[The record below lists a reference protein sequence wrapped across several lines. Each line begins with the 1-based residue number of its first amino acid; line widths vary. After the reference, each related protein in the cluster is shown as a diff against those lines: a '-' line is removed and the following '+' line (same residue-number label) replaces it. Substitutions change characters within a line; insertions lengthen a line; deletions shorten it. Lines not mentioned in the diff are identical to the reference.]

1 MNRRSFSLSL
11 ATLLVAFVGSQA
23 MRGRVVAAE
32 TPAKVEALVQM
43 YFVGVATVDV
53 TPKHPVRLTG
63 YGNRKTEFE
72 SVEQHLFAKAL
83 AIRTGGDGAP
93 PAQVLITVD
102 SLGVT
107 DAITTAVAARL
118 AEKYKLP
125 RENVAISASHTHS
138 APALSGAATLLF
150 QTPLTDA
157 EKKHIDDYTAELT
170 KNLGDVAE
178 KALGD
183 MRLATIQH
191 GVGTAKFAVNRRAL
205 KDGKWSGF
213 GVVPTGAVDHA
224 LPVLFVNEHVGANF
238 WKLRAVLINYAC
250 HCTTLG
256 GAFNKIHGDW
266 AGCAQ
271 EQIEREHPGC
281 TAMISIGCGADANP
295 NPRTDD
301 LAIVRQHGD
310 EIAREVKR
318 LLAAPQSLKP
328 LSGNITAKREEFPL
342 PLAELPT
349 KQEFEKRTTLKGPI
363 APHAKAQLERLA
375 AGKTLPTSVP
385 YSVQTWLF
393 GGSLAMVFLP
403 GEVVVDY
410 QKRLKRE
417 LDGRRLWINAYSNA
431 SPCYIA
437 SKRLLGEGGYEVD
450 GSMYYYDQPQHFAP
464 EVEDVLIKAVH
475 RAFQRTPLPVVT
487 EQFDAATRFLD
498 DVKKIVARDEENPPA
513 VGRCVLFIG
522 SSTIVRWKLEKWFP
536 DLPAVNHGFGGSYL
550 SDSVF
555 WFDTLV
561 TQIMP
566 QQIVLFAGSNDLAAG
581 KTPEQVVESFRHFM
595 MDVAFLRKLH
605 DDRYQQRPDKRL
617 RLYYLAI
624 TPSVKRWEQI
634 ETQRETNRLIAAE
647 IDRLN
652 KASIDKGDVAYLTFI
667 PTEKALLGPDGQPQP
682 KLYVADGLHLSDDG
696 YAIITKLV
704 ADALKK

>member
-1 MNRRSFSLSL
+1 MNRRSFSLPFGL
-11 ATLLVAFVGSQA
+11 TVLVVAACAWFDTSK
-23 MRGRVVAAE
+23 RVVAAE
-32 TPAKVEALVQM
+32 VPAKVEALAQL
-43 YFVGVATVDV
+43 YPVGVATVDV

-93 PAQVLITVD
+93 PAHVLITVD

-107 DAITTAVAARL
+107 DAITVAVAARL
-118 AEKYKLP
+118 AEKHKLP
-125 RENVAISASHTHS
+125 RENIAISASHTHS

-191 GVGTAKFAVNRRAL
+191 GVGAAKFAVNRRAL
-205 KDGKWSGF
+205 KDGKWTGF

-224 LPVLFVNEHVGANF
+224 LPVLFVREVKAEGGEG
-238 WKLRAVLINYAC
+238 KLRAVMINYAC
-250 HCTTLG
+250 HCTTLT

-281 TAMISIGCGADANP
+281 TALISIGCGADANP

-310 EIAREVKR
+310 EIAHEVKR
-318 LLAAPQSLKP
+318 LLAAPTALKP
-328 LSGNITAKREEFPL
+328 LVGDITAKREELAL

-349 KQEFEKRTTLKGPI
+349 KEEFEKRTTMKGPI
-363 APHAKAQLERLA
+363 APHAKVQLERLA
-375 AGKTLPTSVP
+375 AGKSLPISVP

-437 SKRLLGEGGYEVD
+437 SKRLLAEGGYEVD

-464 EVEDVLIKAVH
+464 EVEDVLVASVH
-475 RAFQRTPLPVVT
+475 RTVPREAYH
-487 EQFDAATRFLD
+487 AATRFKTD
-498 DVKKIVARDEENPPA
+498 IAKILARDAKTPPPTE
-513 VGRCVLFIG
+513 GILFIG
-522 SSTIVRWKLEKWFP
+522 SSTIVRWKLDQWFP
-536 DLPAVNHGFGGSYL
+536 NRPAINHGFGGSYL
-550 SDSVF
+550 GDTVF
-555 WFDTLV
+555 YFDMLV
-561 TQIMP
+561 TP
-566 QQIVLFAGSNDLAAG
+566 VRPKQIVVFAGSNDLAAG
-581 KTPEQVVESFRHFM
+581 KSPEEVTRDLVGL
-595 MDVAFLRKLH
+595 VRKEL
-605 DDRYQQRPDKRL
+605 PETK
-617 RLYYLAI
+617 LYYLAV
-624 TPSVKRWEQI
+624 TPSVARWKMI
-634 ETQRETNRLIAAE
+634 DAQRATTKLMAAE
-647 IDRLN
+647 IEKLN
-652 KASIDKGDVAYLTFI
+652 QVGDVPAVNFI
-667 PTEKALLGPDGQPQP
+667 PTEAALLGPDGQPRS

-704 ADALKK
+704 ADALKN

>member
-107 DAITTAVAARL
+107 SAMTEAVAARL

-183 MRLATIQH
+183 MRLATIHH

-205 KDGKWSGF
+205 KDGKWTGF

-224 LPVLFVNEHVGANF
+224 LPVLVVRDLKAAGGDQ
-238 WKLRAVLINYAC
+238 KLRAVLINYAC

-318 LLAAPQSLKP
+318 LLAAPASLKP
-328 LSGNITAKREEFPL
+328 LLGNLTARREVLAL

-349 KQEFEKRTTLKGPI
+349 KEEFEKRTTLKGPI
-363 APHAKAQLERLA
+363 APHAKVQLERLA
-375 AGKTLPTSVP
+375 AGKKLPTKVP
-385 YSVQTWLF
+385 YSVQAWMF
-393 GGSLAMVFLP
+393 GDSLAMVFLP

-437 SKRLLGEGGYEVD
+437 SKRLLAEGGYEVD

-464 EVEDVLIKAVH
+464 EVEEVLVAAVH
-475 RAFQRTPLPVVT
+475 RTVPH
-487 EQFDAATRFLD
+487 DGYHAATRFKT
-498 DVKKIVARDEENPPA
+498 DVEKLVARDAKTPPPA
-513 VGRCVLFIG
+513 DGILFIG
-522 SSTIVRWKLEKWFP
+522 SSTIVRWKLDKWFP
-536 DLPAVNHGFGGSYL
+536 NQPVINHGFGGSYL
-550 SDSVF
+550 GDAVF
-555 WFDTLV
+555 YFDTLV
-561 TQIMP
+561 KP
-566 QQIVLFAGSNDLAAG
+566 VRPKQIVVFAGSNDLAAG
-581 KTPEQVVESFRHFM
+581 KSPEEVTRDLVTL
-595 MDVAFLRKLH
+595 VGLIRKELP
-605 DDRYQQRPDKRL
+605 QTK
-617 RLYYLAI
+617 LYYLAV
-624 TPSVKRWEQI
+624 TPSVARWKMI
-634 ETQRETNRLIAAE
+634 DAQRATTELMAAE
-647 IDRLN
+647 IEKLN
-652 KASIDKGDVAYLTFI
+652 QLGNAPPVTFI

-704 ADALKK
+704 ADALKN